1 MRRWWRRNS
10 CTYQL
15 GSVMEIAL
23 FPRWIFRDV
32 EAVRRRHLNYCASAV
47 VLVIAFPFLR
57 LIPHVCL
64 FRRMLGIPCPGC
76 GITTALAALCGFD
89 FRGAVHANIAALP
102 IAILLGFQI
111 LARPFAICS
120 SKSNVGAS
128 IDRCSRFINFCAS
141 FSLCV
146 VWITK
151 LSRL

>member
-1 MRRWWRRNS
+1 
-10 CTYQL
+10 
-15 GSVMEIAL
+15 MEIAL
-23 FPRWIFRDV
+23 FPRWIFRGI
-32 EAVRRRHLNYCASAV
+32 EEGRRRHLNYCVSAV
-47 VLVIAFPFLR
+47 VLVIAFPYLR

-64 FRRMLGIPCPGC
+64 FRWILGVPCPGC

-89 FRGAVHANIAALP
+89 FRGTVHANIAALP
-102 IAILLGFQI
+102 IALLLGFQI
-111 LARPFAICS
+111 LVRPFAIWS
-120 SKSNVGAS
+120 SSSNVGAS